1 MGDIIDHCSFV
12 QIIVFICTFSR
23 TNWRSR
29 KGCEEGYLSSCLVGC
44 GGRRVGERRVRER
57 KEREGTCWCHRCPIF
72 YCLWCSYYGWEYVFD
87 GLGSFPEWPPSSN
100 MPRNEIRCACTG
112 RIEEGKSRCT
122 KRITRKGK
130 KFSAQAFAH
139 LIPDYDYVKDDSL
152 SEKCYERLRK
162 EKIAILASQEHCVCQ
177 GRTTDP
183 GAKCRVKR
191 SEDDSSCSAGG
202 FEETIQARDSGYK
215 YVEGDLLFPAL
226 GRFQAE
232 LNNHMRIHY
241 LRSLRHKGF
250 RVPTSRRH
258 LR

>member
-1 MGDIIDHCSFV
+1 
-12 QIIVFICTFSR
+12 
-23 TNWRSR
+23 
-29 KGCEEGYLSSCLVGC
+29 
-44 GGRRVGERRVRER
+44 
-57 KEREGTCWCHRCPIF
+57 
-72 YCLWCSYYGWEYVFD
+72 
-87 GLGSFPEWPPSSN
+87 
-100 MPRNEIRCACTG
+100 MPRNEIRCACAG

-162 EKIAILASQEHCVCQ
+162 EKIATLASQEHCVHVCQ

-232 LNNHMRIHY
+232 LNTIICVFITCGVCGIRDFASRPLEDTYVSIDKFRGSLLLSEEEARLHQA
-241 LRSLRHKGF
+241 LSPLARSVRKSKEEGLPCTIYIFFMVK
-250 RVPTSRRH
+250 
-258 LR
+258 L